1 MITILITLWLS
12 GYDITLDVKEIYN
25 VKSIA
30 ECERILP
37 LIKMEYGAHSGSCR
51 TGDILQQGEDA

>member
-30 ECERILP
+30 ECEEILP
-37 LIKMEYGAHSGSCR
+37 RIKMQYKAQVAICHK
-51 TGDILQQGEDA
+51 GDILQQGEDA

>member
-37 LIKMEYGAHSGSCR
+37 QIKIQYEAHTAICHK
-51 TGDILQQGEDA
+51 GDILQQGEDV

>member
-37 LIKMEYGAHSGSCR
+37 QIKMQYEAHVATCHK
-51 TGDILQQGEDA
+51 GDILNKGENV

>member
-1 MITILITLWLS
+1 MITILITLWLY
-12 GYDITLDVKEIYN
+12 GYDITLDAREIYN

-37 LIKMEYGAHSGSCR
+37 QIKMQYEAHVAICHK
-51 TGDILQQGEDA
+51 GDILQQGEDA